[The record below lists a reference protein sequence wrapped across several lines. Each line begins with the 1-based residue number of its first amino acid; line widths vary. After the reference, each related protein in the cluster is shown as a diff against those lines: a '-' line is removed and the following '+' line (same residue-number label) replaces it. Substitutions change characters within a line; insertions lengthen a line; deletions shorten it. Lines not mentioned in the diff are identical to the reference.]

1 MTSLDVQDN
10 LILKDFRSAPFS
22 RGRMMDQK
30 AIQVNAEEKTAS
42 YRIRTSGRT
51 GVKTPVRLMS
61 GGNQQKLIIARELT
75 DQCRLIVA
83 SQPTRGLDIGAT
95 EFVRECLVKQRNAGK
110 GVLLISA
117 DLEEILELS
126 DRIAVLFSG
135 RIAGVLDRKDATEQ
149 KLGLLMGGI
158 KETEVN
164 A

>member
-1 MTSLDVQDN
+1 
-10 LILKDFRSAPFS
+10 
-22 RGRMMDQK
+22 
-30 AIQVNAEEKTAS
+30 
-42 YRIRTSGRT
+42 
-51 GVKTPVRLMS
+51 
-61 GGNQQKLIIARELT
+61 
-75 DQCRLIVA
+75 
-83 SQPTRGLDIGAT
+83 
-95 EFVRECLVKQRNAGK
+95 VRECLVKQRNAGK